1 MRWIAPFCGLRRP
14 ISTVLPQLCSLGG
27 GFCLS
32 LVFRRLPSRN
42 PRIVG
47 ILTHVIPFPPRF
59 PVFCDNHA
67 IPPNR
72 SSLFRPHAIL
82 PRRTSQDH
90 AIPPNGRNPVF
101 FTTTTQSYHETRT
114 PDAQSQSRC
123 PRPAI
128 NYKKQ
133 SCHAIPSRNPVT
145 QSQPCCPRPPINYK
159 TQSQHA
165 ILKPAIHDE
174 L

>member
-1 MRWIAPFCGLRRP
+1 MGLHRP

-47 ILTHVIPFPPRF
+47 LLTHVIPFPPRF

-82 PRRTSQDH
+82 PQ
-90 AIPPNGRNPVF
+90 AK
-101 FTTTTQSYHETRT
+101 TTQSHPTVAIPSSLLQPRNPTTKHALPTRNPNPAVHGRPST
-114 PDAQSQSRC
+114 TKIKQSR
-123 PRPAI
+123 
-128 NYKKQ
+128 
-133 SCHAIPSRNPVT
+133 HAIPSRNPVT